1 LNFSEPVFG
10 QSGKFVHIKQSS
22 DNAIFESLYADGT
35 DNPGSITG
43 GGTAQLVIRPSFTP
57 TYANNTSYYVT
68 IEDGAFLDASGNAFA
83 EISSPTALNFT
94 TVALTCE
101 EKILG
106 GIECERG
113 DVGPG
118 GGTVFYT
125 SGTGTKKYMEVA
137 PVSWYSG
144 TTETDFRWCYPQSGL
159 SISGTS
165 AAIGTGKANTAKI
178 AAVCTSNGAA
188 HWITVKNETSGVGG
202 KTDWFLPSKD
212 ELNQLCRYARQQ
224 SESTAVCSSD
234 GILRAGF
241 QGWSYWS
248 STQYS
253 STAAWYQRMNDGVQD
268 GAGGTKTIS
277 VWTRPVREFGP
288 VVLQES

>member
-1 LNFSEPVFG
+1 M
-10 QSGKFVHIKQSS
+10 HIKRSS
-22 DNAIFESLYADGT
+22 DDQIFESLYADGT

-43 GGTAQLVIRPSFTP
+43 GGSAQLIIRPSFTP

-68 IEDGAFLDASGNAFA
+68 IEDGAFLNASRNAFA
-83 EISSPTALNFT
+83 EISSSTALNFT

-101 EKILG
+101 EKLAG
-106 GIECERG
+106 GFECERG

-144 TTETDFRWCYPQSGL
+144 TTETDFRWCHPQSST

-178 AAVCTSNGAA
+178 AAICTSNGAA
-188 HWITVKNETSGVGG
+188 HWITVKNETGGVGG

-224 SESTAVCSSD
+224 SEDTAVCSNA
-234 GILRAGF
+234 GTLRAGF

-253 STAAWYQRMNDGVQD
+253 SSTAWYQRLNDGVQD
-268 GAGGTKTIS
+268 GVGGTKTIS

-288 VVLQES
+288 IVLQES